1 MNFENKV
8 ALVTGAASGMGL
20 LTSRCFAAQG
30 AKVAMVDVNAE
41 QLQKCTEELKAA
53 GGVCCGI
60 AADVRDYAQVTAA
73 CDKAVQQLGSLD
85 ILMNVAGGAAT
96 RILKSPGR
104 SFTETPIEVYNWGM
118 DVNFKG
124 PFYFAH
130 AAMKHMERQNSGV
143 IVNVGSIT
151 GEEGCALNVDYSASK
166 SGVMYGLTKSLAL
179 AGAPHNI
186 RCCCVSPGPVLT
198 RPGMVAMN
206 TLEGR
211 AADPQEIVDLIL
223 YVASEKGRFINGVN
237 FLIDGGRNIMRGK
250 N

>member
-1 MNFENKV
+1 MEFKNKV
-8 ALVTGAASGMGL
+8 VLITGAASGMGFL
-20 LTSRCFAAQG
+20 SSRCFAAQG
-30 AKVAMVDVNAE
+30 AKVAMVDVNSKQLEKCSAE
-41 QLQKCTEELKAA
+41 IAAA
-53 GGVCCGI
+53 GGECYPI
-60 AADVRDYAQVTAA
+60 TADVRDYEQVTAA
-73 CDKAVQQLGSLD
+73 CKTAIEHFERID
-85 ILMNVAGGAAT
+85 ILVNVAGGAAR
-96 RILKSPGR
+96 RILNCSAE
-104 SFTETPIEVYNWGM
+104 SFTATPIEVFNWGI

-130 AAMKHMERQNSGV
+130 AAMKYMEQQNGGV

-151 GEEGCALNVDYSASK
+151 GEEGCPLSVDYSASK

-198 RPGMVAMN
+198 RPGMAGMN

-223 YVASEKGRFINGVN
+223 YVASDKAKFVNGTN